1 MTPLTEMDAMLHQFD
16 MTKFE
21 SYRAFMHAFL
31 LHALSNTD
39 KSCDT
44 LLYELH
50 AVNKSIYEHLC
61 KGAIRNMFE
70 SVKSQRN

>member
-1 MTPLTEMDAMLHQFD
+1 MTPLTEMDKMLQQID
-16 MTKFE
+16 ITRFE
-21 SYRAFMHAFL
+21 SYRAFMRAFL

-70 SVKSQRN
+70 SQRN